1 MLDVRIDPAAA
12 RESDLLA
19 FEIAIERGRPGGVM
33 CAYNQ
38 VNGVYSCENDWLLNQ
53 VLKGDW
59 RYPGFVMS
67 DWGAVHSTVRS
78 ALAGLDQESG
88 EQLDTQN
95 FFDDLGRAV
104 AAGEVPQARLDDM
117 ARRILTSIFACG
129 LADEAAASD
138 PADLAVKR
146 RDGARHRAGR
156 RGALAQRGPV
166 AAPAGDEPD
175 PGRRRACRLGACRPE
190 AARRRSCRA
199 AASP

>member
-1 MLDVRIDPAAA
+1 MCSTRGSIRAAA

-19 FEIAIERGRPGGVM
+19 FEIGIEQGHPGSVM

-88 EQLDTQN
+88 DNSTPETSSTS
-95 FFDDLGRAV
+95 LG
-104 AAGEVPQARLDDM
+104 
-117 ARRILTSIFACG
+117 
-129 LADEAAASD
+129 
-138 PADLAVKR
+138 
-146 RDGARHRAGR
+146 
-156 RGALAQRGPV
+156 
-166 AAPAGDEPD
+166 
-175 PGRRRACRLGACRPE
+175 
-190 AARRRSCRA
+190 
-199 AASP
+199 